1 MEIIDINLLP
11 GRKRKKH
18 LRKEDKQIIFIGFS
32 IFFLLVA
39 MYGGV
44 LYVKK
49 QKTDLLSQLNN
60 QINALKRVQD
70 LLNERSALN
79 SKLLY
84 YETNIKNY
92 TLKQTDWNELI
103 KQIAIS
109 LPKETVLSSISADKK
124 AMVITLKGRTKNVQT
139 LAWTLYSLQQNKNF
153 SNVTIT
159 NYSVPYGK
167 KITNNVK
174 GSEYTTFTIT
184 LKWKGMKK

>member
-11 GRKRKKH
+11 GRKRRRH
-18 LRKEDKQIIFIGFS
+18 LRKEDKQIIFVGIS

-44 LYVKK
+44 WYVKK
-49 QKTDLLSQLNN
+49 QKTDLLNQLNS
-60 QINALKRVQD
+60 QIAALKSVQD
-70 LLNERSALN
+70 LLNKRSALD

-109 LPKETVLSSISADKK
+109 LPKETTLSSISADKK
-124 AMVITLKGRTKNVQT
+124 TMIITLVGETKNVQT
-139 LAWTLYSLQQNKNF
+139 LAWTVYSLQNNKDF
-153 SNVTIT
+153 SDVTVS

-167 KITNNVK
+167 KAASSQ
-174 GSEYTTFTIT
+174 GSQYTTFTIT
-184 LKWKGMKK
+184 LKWKGMKR

>member
-32 IFFLLVA
+32 IFFLLMA

-44 LYVKK
+44 WYIKK
-49 QKTDLLSQLNN
+49 QKTDLLNRLNN
-60 QINALKRVQD
+60 QIAALKSVQD
-70 LLNERSALN
+70 LLNKRSALD

-103 KQIAIS
+103 KQLAIS
-109 LPKETVLSSISADKK
+109 LPKETTLSSISADKK
-124 AMVITLKGRTKNVQT
+124 TMTITLEGKTKNVQT
-139 LAWTLYSLQQNKNF
+139 LAWTVYALQNNKNF
-153 SNVTIT
+153 SNVTVAS
-159 NYSVPYGK
+159 YSVPYAK
-167 KITNNVK
+167 KAANNK
-174 GSEYTTFTIT
+174 GLQYTAFTIT
-184 LKWKGMKK
+184 LKWKGMKR

>member
-11 GRKRKKH
+11 GRKRKRH
-18 LRKEDKQIIFIGFS
+18 LRKEDKQIIFVGVS
-32 IFFLLVA
+32 ILFLLMA

-44 LYVKK
+44 WYVKK
-49 QKTDLLSQLNN
+49 QKTNLLNRLDN
-60 QINALKRVQD
+60 QIAALKSVQD
-70 LLNERSALN
+70 LLNKRSALD

-109 LPKETVLSSISADKK
+109 LPKETTLSSISADKK
-124 AMVITLKGRTKNVQT
+124 TMVITIEGKTKNVQT
-139 LAWTLYSLQQNKNF
+139 LAWTVYSLQNNKNF
-153 SNVTIT
+153 SNVTVS

-167 KITNNVK
+167 KLANIQ
-174 GSEYTTFTIT
+174 GPQYTTFTIT
-184 LKWKGMKK
+184 FKWKGMKK